1 MGHPRLH
8 GGRSNS
14 SISSTTSTIST
25 ISTPSTTAST
35 TASFPWLSA
44 PKKVLD
50 KSLQA
55 LAMGDRI
62 IPGFHIPLGSN
73 SPSSSF
79 SPSLYYINAAQHR
92 FLSDHLHILF
102 LFPLSIHPKPY
113 YLLFLALEGILFLTR
128 WLYLSILAFFSSL
141 RTNLQIC
148 FEDLYLSSSNSGSLA
163 NTPDCRYTVVPL
175 SSSGVSYDPPLLT
188 SLTLSEEPESPLTTM
203 HDLPLS
209 LLRAYHSTAGE
220 DRTEALHL
228 IANGVVQQR
237 QVVLQAVI
245 FHPAVILS
253 SILIFSLL
261 ARFVHRHRGYLPL
274 MVVIWVGCLV
284 AGLLSIQR
292 ATSGYLRLAEYV
304 GTLAWLKEGLRM
316 RGDGGKQTSPD
327 DEIWITRYG
336 DEIVGALVLRIVRTT
351 INSHSRN
358 SSSGN
363 LPRALRH
370 RNSNGS
376 AARLTGVIRA
386 WTVKHSYRH
395 RGVGKGLLEAA
406 VATCQT
412 RKLSG
417 PIFADD
423 HANSTRLLPRFSNR
437 VFQRHEACAQSLLR
451 EIIEE
456 GTSNKS

>member
-1 MGHPRLH
+1 MGHPRLQ

-14 SISSTTSTIST
+14 SISSTTSTISTIST

-62 IPGFHIPLGSN
+62 IPGFHIPL
-73 SPSSSF
+73 
-79 SPSLYYINAAQHR
+79 
-92 FLSDHLHILF
+92 
-102 LFPLSIHPKPY
+102 
-113 YLLFLALEGILFLTR
+113 
-128 WLYLSILAFFSSL
+128 AFFSSL

-175 SSSGVSYDPPLLT
+175 SSSGVSNDPPFLT

-220 DRTEALHL
+220 DRVEALHL

-237 QVVLQAVI
+237 QIVLQAVI

-274 MVVIWVGCLV
+274 MVVIWIGCLV

-292 ATSGYLRLAEYV
+292 ATSSYLRLAEYV

-316 RGDGGKQTSPD
+316 RGDGGKQTSPE

-370 RNSNGS
+370 RNSSGS

-437 VFQRHEACAQSLLR
+437 VFKRHEACAQSLLR

-456 GTSNKS
+456 GTANKP